1 MKTMPTGM
9 QIHLV
14 GVNHSTTPIEI
25 REKLA
30 VSSSQL
36 SNALLLLH
44 NHVSQGLI
52 LSTCNRT
59 EIYSVSDSSCS
70 SQPGSIDFLKAWA
83 DISDADLSP
92 YIYAYQ
98 NEAAVKH
105 LFCVASGLDSMII
118 GEFEILGQVKQ
129 SLAEAKKTHLLELP
143 LRNLFQQA
151 IRVGRRVREKTGIS
165 RNALSVSSVAV
176 ELAAKAIDDFTNSKV
191 FIIGT
196 GEAGRLVAKAL
207 KERGVSQIVATSRSY
222 EKASSLA
229 AMLGGNSANIS
240 DLGKELATCDIVIS
254 CTGAPHQILGLC
266 TVEDAIRARPNRPLV
281 VIDIAVPRDVEP
293 EVRQINNVF
302 LHDIDD
308 LTQLSELN
316 RKQRETE
323 TQKAMKIIEAEVKRF
338 ASWWQAIEV
347 KPLVSSLVKKAEDIR
362 RAQLNATLKKL
373 RGLSPEEQQHLE
385 AMTKAIVQKMLDD
398 PIRCLKE
405 NALGREDYVP
415 LVNELFHLD
424 TEEPK

>member
-1 MKTMPTGM
+1 MKTMPAGM

-52 LSTCNRT
+52 LSTCNRA

-70 SQPGSIDFLKAWA
+70 SQSGSIDFLKAWA
-83 DISDADLSP
+83 DISDAALSP

-176 ELAAKAIDDFTNSKV
+176 ELAAKAIDDFGNSKV

-207 KERGVSQIVATSRSY
+207 KERGVSQIVVTSRSY

-240 DLGKELATCDIVIS
+240 DLGKELAICDIVIS
-254 CTGAPHQILGLC
+254 CTGAPHQILDLC

-323 TQKAMKIIEAEVKRF
+323 TQKAMEIIEAEVKRF
-338 ASWWQAIEV
+338 TSWWQAIEV

-424 TEEPK
+424 AEEPK

>member
-1 MKTMPTGM
+1 
-9 QIHLV
+9 
-14 GVNHSTTPIEI
+14 
-25 REKLA
+25 
-30 VSSSQL
+30 
-36 SNALLLLH
+36 
-44 NHVSQGLI
+44 
-52 LSTCNRT
+52 
-59 EIYSVSDSSCS
+59 
-70 SQPGSIDFLKAWA
+70 
-83 DISDADLSP
+83 
-92 YIYAYQ
+92 
-98 NEAAVKH
+98 
-105 LFCVASGLDSMII
+105 MII

-176 ELAAKAIDDFTNSKV
+176 ELAAKAIDDFGNSKV

-207 KERGVSQIVATSRSY
+207 KERGLSQIVVTSRSY

-229 AMLGGNSANIS
+229 AMLGGNSVNIS
-240 DLGKELATCDIVIS
+240 DLGKELAICDIVIS
-254 CTGAPHQILGLC
+254 CTGAPHQILDLC

-323 TQKAMKIIEAEVKRF
+323 TQKAMEIIEAEVKRF
-338 ASWWQAIEV
+338 TSWWQAIEV
-347 KPLVSSLVKKAEDIR
+347 KPVVSSLVKKAEDIR
-362 RAQLNATLKKL
+362 QAQLNATLKKL

-405 NALGREDYVP
+405 NVQRREDYVP

-424 TEEPK
+424 MEEPK